1 MHTAEKFDEAP
12 PTKHELIVAAART
25 LFVGGGFGAIS
36 MDAIAAEAGVSKRTV
51 YSHFDNKESLFAVVM
66 GDMCREFGGPDL
78 DGAPPVETPEA
89 VLKAVGRMVLDRI
102 LSPHGRAVL
111 RTVLA
116 EAVQFPELGE
126 TFWSAGPGRVTRYVS
141 DYLAERGRRGDLLVP
156 DPDLAALQF
165 IGIVTGPYLLPRLL
179 GVAAAPSEAEL
190 DRALD
195 HAVSTFLGGLRP
207 R

>member
-1 MHTAEKFDEAP
+1 MKTAEKFKEAP
-12 PTKHELIVAAART
+12 PTKHELIVAAARK
-25 LFVGGGFGAIS
+25 LFASDGFGTVS

-51 YSHFDNKESLFAVVM
+51 YSHFENKESLFAEVM

-102 LSPHGRAVL
+102 LSPLGRAVL
-111 RTVLA
+111 RTVIA
-116 EAVQFPELGE
+116 EAAQFPELGE
-126 TFWSAGPGRVTRYVS
+126 AFWSAGPSRVKRYVS
-141 DYLAERGRRGDLLVP
+141 DYLAELGGRGGLLVP

-190 DRALD
+190 NRALD

>member
-1 MHTAEKFDEAP
+1 MQTAEKIEETP
-12 PTKHELIVAAART
+12 PTKHELIVAAARK
-25 LFVGGGFGAIS
+25 LFSSEGFGAVS

-51 YSHFDNKESLFAVVM
+51 YSHFDNKQSLFAVIM

-78 DGAPPVETPEA
+78 DSAPSIDAPEA
-89 VLKAVGRMVLDRI
+89 ILKAVGRMIPDRI
-102 LSPHGRAVL
+102 LSPHGCNVL

-116 EAVQFPELGE
+116 ESAQFPELGE
-126 TFWSAGPGRVTRYVS
+126 VFWNEGPGRVKRYVS
-141 DYLAERGRRGDLLVP
+141 DYLAELDHREELLIP

-190 DRALD
+190 DKALD
-195 HAVSTFLGGLRP
+195 QAVSTFLDGLRP

>member
-1 MHTAEKFDEAP
+1 MQTAEKFEEAP

-51 YSHFDNKESLFAVVM
+51 YSHFDNKGSLFAEVM

-78 DGAPPVETPEA
+78 DSAPPVETPEV
-89 VLKAVGRMVLDRI
+89 VLKAVGRMILDRI

-126 TFWSAGPGRVTRYVS
+126 TFWSCGPGRVTRYLSNYFAELGRKVGVS
-141 DYLAERGRRGDLLVP
+141 VP

-179 GVAAAPSEAEL
+179 GVAAPPSESEL
-190 DRALD
+190 DQALD
-195 HAVSTFLGGLRP
+195 HAVSTFLDGLRP

>member
-1 MHTAEKFDEAP
+1 MKTAEKFEEAP
-12 PTKHELIVAAART
+12 PTKHELIVAAARK
-25 LFVGGGFGAIS
+25 LFASEGFGTIS

-51 YSHFDNKESLFAVVM
+51 YSHFDNKESLFAEVM
-66 GDMCREFGGPDL
+66 GDICRELGGPDL
-78 DGAPPVETPEA
+78 DSAPPVEPPEA
-89 VLKAVGRMVLDRI
+89 ILKAVGQMILDRI
-102 LSPHGRAVL
+102 LSPHGCAVL

-116 EAVQFPELGE
+116 ESVQFPELGE
-126 TFWSAGPGRVTRYVS
+126 VFWNEGPGRVTRYVS
-141 DYLAERGRRGDLLVP
+141 DYLAELGGRGGLLVP

-190 DRALD
+190 DRALEQ
-195 HAVSTFLGGLRP
+195 AVSAFLNGLRA

>member
-1 MHTAEKFDEAP
+1 MQTAEKIEVTP
-12 PTKHELIVAAART
+12 PTKHELIVAAARK
-25 LFVGGGFGAIS
+25 LFSSEGFGAVS

-51 YSHFDNKESLFAVVM
+51 YSHFDNKESLFAVIM

-78 DGAPPVETPEA
+78 DSAPPIDAPEA
-89 VLKAVGRMVLDRI
+89 ILKAVGRMILDRI
-102 LSPHGRAVL
+102 LSPHGCTVL

-116 EAVQFPELGE
+116 ESAQFPELGE
-126 TFWSAGPGRVTRYVS
+126 VFWNEGPGRVKRYVS
-141 DYLAERGRRGDLLVP
+141 DYLAELDRREELLIP

-190 DRALD
+190 DKALD
-195 HAVSTFLGGLRP
+195 HAVSTFLDGLRP